1 MPERLK
7 NKPCDFIYLT
17 AALALLIFG
26 LVMVFSS
33 SSYAALKEFDDSW
46 YFFRRE
52 CVYASIGLVAMIL
65 CTFLPI
71 KVFYNMAPVIGLA
84 SLGLLLVMFT
94 PLASEHHGATRWIEA
109 GSITIMPGEIAKFTV
124 ILVIARYLGSKP
136 ERIRS
141 LFKGVLPVLAYCG
154 LNFYLIYKQPSLST
168 AVTLLGI
175 ALGLMF
181 LAGMNLIYA
190 GGALGAVSVGLFY
203 LIISDETGYHFKR
216 MTSFLDPFELPRD
229 DGYQVIQ
236 SLLSLGAGGVFGVG
250 LGNSIQK
257 ALYLP
262 EGHNDFILSI
272 IGEELGLVGCI
283 ALLLAYLVLIYRGT
297 LIAIKAPDRFSMLT
311 ASGIT
316 LMFAIQVILNVLVVT
331 SWMPPT
337 GVVLPFVSYG
347 GNALI
352 LCLAQVG
359 IMLNI
364 SRRINAEP
372 VSVRNKDEVETRTV
386 IEKRK
391 VRNVR
396 RAQDKSKERTEIRPN
411 VVSRNNRSRSKRAE
425 INRNERNRSKSA
437 EINRN
442 NRNRSKSAE
451 INRNNKNRGKSAE
464 INRNSYKKRK
474 RS

>member
-7 NKPCDFIYLT
+7 SKPCDFIYLT
-17 AALALLIFG
+17 AALALLVFG

-33 SSYAALKEFDDSW
+33 SSYAALKTFDDSW
-46 YFFRRE
+46 YFFKHE
-52 CVYASIGLVAMIL
+52 CVYASIGFIAMIA
-65 CTFLPI
+65 CIFLPI
-71 KVFYNMAPVIGLA
+71 KALYNMTPIIALV

-94 PLASEHHGATRWIEA
+94 PLASEYNGATRWIEA
-109 GSITIMPGEIAKFTV
+109 GPVTIMPGEIAKFTV
-124 ILVIARYLGSKP
+124 ILVVARYLGSKP

-168 AVTLLGI
+168 AVTLVGI
-175 ALGLMF
+175 VLGLMF

-190 GGALGAVSVGLFY
+190 GSALGAVSVGLFY
-203 LIISDETGYHFKR
+203 MIISDESGYHFKR
-216 MTSFLDPFELPRD
+216 MTSFLNPFDLPRD
-229 DGYQVIQ
+229 DGYQVVQ
-236 SLLSLGAGGVFGVG
+236 SLLSMGAGGVFGVG

-272 IGEELGLVGCI
+272 IAEELGFVGCL
-283 ALLLAYLVLIYRGT
+283 ALLLVYLVLIYRGVM
-297 LIAIKAPDRFSMLT
+297 IAIKAPDRFSMLT

-337 GVVLPFVSYG
+337 GVVLPLVSYG

-352 LCLAQVG
+352 LCLTQVG

-372 VSVRNKDEVETRTV
+372 VAARDKDDAETRTV

-391 VRNVR
+391 VDTVKKVE
-396 RAQDKSKERTEIRPN
+396 DKGKERTRVRPSAAHRRNDGNKRKVEINKSNIIELKDKEYVPRKR
-411 VVSRNNRSRSKRAE
+411 RNASKKGVKTTSRSTAR
-425 INRNERNRSKSA
+425 RNTYRQSSA
-437 EINRN
+437 
-442 NRNRSKSAE
+442 
-451 INRNNKNRGKSAE
+451 RGK
-464 INRNSYKKRK
+464 R
-474 RS
+474 